1 MNSEDKFRSEGL
13 RLMHEALRSD
23 VEWLKRQGEI
33 YPVAVVVDGVSRA
46 ARRLKRLLP
55 KPPGHMPEDPGVFAA
70 YPHALARACLQRVLG
85 RGHLLDD
92 PAGAD
97 PDGGHWNLFVLR
109 DKLIVEL
116 VTVRGGEK
124 RLLRRQVFS
133 AGGWPG
139 GTADERADARKA
151 HRGRLHLRPARSGSV
166 STTLYSVEGKRE
178 KKAK

>member
-1 MNSEDKFRSEGL
+1 MNSEETFL
-13 RLMHEALRSD
+13 RELLVLMDEVLHAD
-23 VEWLKRQGEI
+23 VERLKRQGELF
-33 YPVAVVVDGVSRA
+33 PVCVVVDGVSRA

-55 KPPGHMPEDPGVFAA
+55 RPPGHPPEDPGLFAA

-97 PDGGHWNLFVLR
+97 PDNAHWNVFVLR

-116 VTVRGGEK
+116 LTLRGGER

-133 AGGWPG
+133 AGG
-139 GTADERADARKA
+139 
-151 HRGRLHLRPARSGSV
+151 
-166 STTLYSVEGKRE
+166 
-178 KKAK
+178 